1 MNLQS
6 YLDEMG
12 VRYNLSYHPAAYTAQ
27 DLAAVEHVPG
37 RSVIKPVVVEVDG
50 KFVLCALPAP
60 YKVDLGELKR
70 QLDCQEVKLADENA
84 LANLFPECQLGAEP
98 PIGRMFGIPTL
109 IDESL
114 LQDDR
119 VTFQAGSHDAAVTMS
134 LADYRRLAQ
143 AEIAHFGRQMAS

>member
-27 DLAAVEHVPG
+27 DLAAAEHVPG
-37 RSVIKPVVVEVDG
+37 RAVVKPVVIEADG
-50 KFVLCALPAP
+50 KPMMCALPAP
-60 YKVDLGELKR
+60 YKVDIDELKA
-70 QLDCQEVKLADENA
+70 QLDAKDVHLAPEERFA
-84 LANLFPECQLGAEP
+84 ELFPDCQLGAEP
-98 PIGRMFGIPTL
+98 PIGRMFGMPTL

-119 VTFQAGSHDAAVTMS
+119 VMFQAGTHDAAVTMTM
-134 LADYRRLAQ
+134 ADFRRLTQ
-143 AEIAHFGRQMAS
+143 AEVAHFGRQVM